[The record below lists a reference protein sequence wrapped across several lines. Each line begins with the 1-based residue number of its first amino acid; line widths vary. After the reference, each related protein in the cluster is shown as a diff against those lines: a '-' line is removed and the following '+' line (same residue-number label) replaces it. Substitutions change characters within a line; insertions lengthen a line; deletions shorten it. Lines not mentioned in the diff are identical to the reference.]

1 MHNSKSLA
9 ISSSTLAAI
18 LLASQA
24 AGAAANNNHND
35 DRSSCNQLP
44 SYSALKAALTGWNN
58 TYSQSSNL
66 ACNSPKVCTA
76 GVCQ

>member
-24 AGAAANNNHND
+24 TGAAAANNNHND
-35 DRSSCNQLP
+35 DRSPCNQLP
-44 SYSALKAALTGWNN
+44 SYSALP
-58 TYSQSSNL
+58 L
-66 ACNSPKVCTA
+66 ACR
-76 GVCQ
+76 